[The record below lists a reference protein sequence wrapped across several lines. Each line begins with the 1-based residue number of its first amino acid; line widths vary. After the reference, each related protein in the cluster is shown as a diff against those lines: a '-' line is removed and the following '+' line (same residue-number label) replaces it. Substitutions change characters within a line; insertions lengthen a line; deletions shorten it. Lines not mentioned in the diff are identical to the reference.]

1 MLNVLVWIIKVQLY
15 SVIFLFSLFF
25 SPIRTVLCPAHI
37 ENRSIA
43 KTDKSCLKNNA
54 TIMNQTHET
63 CAGGDS
69 RAAAEADGVER
80 PQSAPGSADPAGGAT
95 GGG

>member
-1 MLNVLVWIIKVQLY
+1 MFLNIVLNVLVWIIKVQLY
-15 SVIFLFSLFF
+15 SFIFS
-25 SPIRTVLCPAHI
+25 IRTLSCPTHI

-43 KTDKSCLKNNA
+43 KTGKWCLKNNA
-54 TIMNQTHET
+54 RIMNQTPET

-69 RAAAEADGVER
+69 GAAAEADGVER
-80 PQSAPGSADPAGGAT
+80 PQSAPGSADPAGGAA